1 MNFAVLPVAELEGV
15 EAAVWYDDRRLG
27 LGDEFLDELGQ
38 VLERIQA
45 APASFASLE
54 GYFGQHDVRR
64 CLLKRFPYAVIFR
77 WRPEE
82 VLIVAVGHV
91 RRRPFYWLD
100 RLG

>member
-1 MNFAVLPVAELEGV
+1 MNLAVLPVAELEGI
-15 EAAVWYDDRRLG
+15 EAAIWYDDRRPG
-27 LGDEFLDELGQ
+27 LGDEFLDELTH

-45 APASFASLE
+45 APVSFAALE
-54 GYFGQHDVRR
+54 HYSGQHDIRR

-77 WRPEE
+77 RRLEE

-91 RRRPFYWLD
+91 RRRPLYWLD